1 MKTKLLITILF
12 LSVFAFSANAQN
24 TENEKGYE
32 IGASLKYWMPGDM
45 YFIDDV
51 KKEGG
56 IFLNAYADYNIV
68 PKFAVGAYF
77 NFGPSFSVE
86 EADQTGQFSEI
97 GMQLKIRIFAG
108 NIKICPALQIGYRGI
123 KIEDIKALKTDGFAV
138 NMNTDI
144 VIPTKSKILL
154 VPSIGFL
161 AQPVGG
167 NDIGDVTFAPI
178 PYIGFGISF

>member
-1 MKTKLLITILF
+1 MKQKLLLSILLLGI
-12 LSVFAFSANAQN
+12 LSFSVNAQDV
-24 TENEKGYE
+24 EKEKEYE
-32 IGASLKYWMPGDM
+32 LGASVKYWMAGDM
-45 YFIDDV
+45 YFIQDV

-86 EADQTGQFSEI
+86 EADQTGQFTEI

-108 NIKICPALQIGYRGI
+108 SIKICPALQIGYRGI

-144 VIPTKSKILL
+144 VIPTNSKILL

-178 PYIGFGISF
+178 PYIGFGIAF